1 MCLPFICMLWS
12 ISVSL
17 ESLCRNP
24 SRAWYFCFQPSNW
37 IPLSTLIA
45 VTVPVCGC
53 GWFPTSFLQD
63 FGLFFF
69 FLRENFHRISN
80 PSYLHFN
87 VLLKVLLIKYPIF
100 VHSCNFNSCCWK
112 PSSVCLRYYLLKKQN
127 WAKIS
132 GMCWWL
138 VKNTAELG
146 WSGGSILVGRKGEWA
161 PAAPAAMISPAKKF
175 LRTSE
180 KV

>member
-1 MCLPFICMLWS
+1 MFAFHLHALIDICKPWVAVQKSLSRLIFLLPALQLNPPQHFNSRHSACVWMWV
-12 ISVSL
+12 VSHL
-17 ESLCRNP
+17 FP
-24 SRAWYFCFQPSNW
+24 SRFW
-37 IPLSTLIA
+37 T
-45 VTVPVCGC
+45 
-53 GWFPTSFLQD
+53 
-63 FGLFFF
+63 FFF
-69 FLRENFHRISN
+69 FLQENFHRISN